1 VGPIPEDWQV
11 VPLKALASS
20 IRNGFVGVS
29 LDHQTEKP
37 GVRYLQGF
45 NIRPNSID
53 LTNETF
59 VTEEFARKQS
69 KARLVAGDILTVQ
82 SGHIGTTAMV
92 TPELEGASC
101 HALIITSLKRKS
113 ANPRFLVAYMNS
125 ALGQARMRGLHVGS
139 SIIHINTSELAEYRV
154 PLPPRNEQDKIAEI
168 LGTWDKALEKLDALI
183 AAKERRKQ
191 ALMQQ
196 LLTGERRLP
205 QFGGSLRRLRLD
217 EICERIDRKAPAG
230 IERVL
235 SITAGVGFQDQRDKF
250 SRVIAGRNIENYLH
264 LKRGDFSYNKGNSNL
279 YPQGCIYRLE
289 EYDEGAVPNVW
300 VSFAIKSENVD
311 SNFLK
316 QYFLAGGHNHQ
327 LSRLI
332 NYGVRNDGLLN
343 LTADNF
349 LSIKIPVPPKEEQ
362 QRLGELFEGLASELA
377 ILSRQRAALDQQK
390 RGLMQQLLTGQKRV
404 TTTP

>member
-1 VGPIPEDWQV
+1 
-11 VPLKALASS
+11 
-20 IRNGFVGVS
+20 
-29 LDHQTEKP
+29 
-37 GVRYLQGF
+37 
-45 NIRPNSID
+45 
-53 LTNETF
+53 
-59 VTEEFARKQS
+59 
-69 KARLVAGDILTVQ
+69 
-82 SGHIGTTAMV
+82 
-92 TPELEGASC
+92 
-101 HALIITSLKRKS
+101 
-113 ANPRFLVAYMNS
+113 
-125 ALGQARMRGLHVGS
+125 
-139 SIIHINTSELAEYRV
+139 V
-154 PLPPRNEQDKIAEI
+154 PLPSLSEQQKIADI
-168 LGTWDKALEKLDALI
+168 LGAWDVALEKLDALI

-196 LLTGERRLP
+196 LLTGKRRLP
-205 QFGGSLRRLRLD
+205 QFGGSWRWLRLD
-217 EICERIDRKAPAG
+217 EICERIDRKAPTG

-235 SITAGVGFQDQRDKF
+235 SITAGAGFQDQRDKF
-250 SRVIAGRNIENYLH
+250 SRVIAGRNIENYVH
-264 LKRGDFSYNKGNSNL
+264 LRRGEFSYNKGNSNL

-300 VSFAIKSENVD
+300 VSFAIKSADVD

-349 LSIKIPVPPKEEQ
+349 FSIKIPVPPKEEQ

-377 ILSRQRAALDQQK
+377 ILRRQRAALDQQK

-404 TTTP
+404 TTTS